1 MTDPIVVPDR
11 LNMAEWFLDARLE
24 EGLGDKTAIYYR
36 DEEVSYRQLVA
47 GSCKV
52 TNLLRELGLT
62 IEDRV
67 LVLML
72 DTPEWVEAYFGILRA
87 GCVAV
92 PANTWLKPKDYAY
105 YLEYARP
112 KAVIVDAEVW
122 PQVEPVAKDAPY
134 TKHFIVLDRNGG
146 AAPEGTIDYRTEV
159 GRQDDTARTEPT
171 YRDDF
176 ATWLSSSGSTGNP
189 KCVVHMHHDF
199 VWNTQAYAQRTLGLQ
214 PSDITVSAPKLF
226 FGYALASNML
236 FPLSVGGSCVLVPER
251 VKPAE
256 YFELIERYKATQF
269 VTVPTTIA
277 KMLAVEGADRRDLSA
292 LHSLISA
299 GEALPASVYRD
310 WRDRFDS
317 EIYDGIGS
325 AEMFHVYI
333 TNRPGDVKEGSL
345 GKIVEGYDYRLI
357 DDEGKEV
364 GPGEI
369 GTLEIRGPSAGLC
382 YWRMRDK
389 SRETFHGDAVVGGDK
404 FMLDEDGY
412 FWYCGRGDD
421 MLKCSGVY
429 VSPME
434 VENCLVGHP
443 AIQEA
448 GVVGY
453 RDESG
458 LEKAMAFVELREG
471 FSAGDELANQIIEH
485 ARSNIAAFKAPRRHR
500 VRRGVAT
507 HRDRQDSPQPAARAR
522 RNDDHGVEVS
532 GSAHELAALKYTQV
546 AELLAGAG
554 RKIAIVARRQHR
566 SAWPPPP
573 ARDRLDHLH
582 RDGPTRRG
590 SAGREWLRR
599 RALPDHPLRRHGLG
613 GRLLGLDHHP
623 DGHCSRHRARD
634 LPRRQAH
641 GLRAGRADQRAPR
654 ARQHP
659 DPACGGQG
667 L

>member
-1 MTDPIVVPDR
+1 MSETIVIPDR

-24 EGLGDKTAIYYR
+24 EGLGEKTAIYHGDR
-36 DEEVSYRQLVA
+36 EVSYAELVK
-47 GSCKV
+47 GSCRV
-52 TNLLRELGLT
+52 TNLLRELGLG

-67 LVLML
+67 QLLLL
-72 DTPEWVEAYFGILRA
+72 DTPEFVEAYFGILRA

-92 PANTWLKPKDYAY
+92 PTNTWLKPKDYAY

-122 PQVEPVAKDAPY
+122 PQVEPVAKDARY
-134 TKHFIVLDRNGG
+134 TKHFIVLDRSGTG
-146 AAPEGTIDYRTEV
+146 AGTGTGTGTVETIDYTTEIA
-159 GRQDDTARTEPT
+159 RQAETAETEPT

-199 VWNTQAYAQRTLGLQ
+199 VWNTIAYAQRTLGLKQ
-214 PSDITVSAPKLF
+214 TDITIGAPKLF

-236 FPLSVGGSCVLVPER
+236 FPFSVGGSCVLLPER
-251 VKPAE
+251 IKPPE
-256 YFELIERYKATQF
+256 YFALIERYRATQF

-277 KMLAVEGADRRDLSA
+277 KMLAVEGAEKHDLSS

-299 GEALPASVYRD
+299 GEALPARVYRD
-310 WRDRFDS
+310 WRDRYDA

-345 GKIVEGYDYRLI
+345 GKLVEGYDYRLI
-357 DDEGKEV
+357 DENGKEV
-364 GPGEI
+364 EPGQI

-404 FMLDEDGY
+404 FMVDEDGY

-434 VENCLVGHP
+434 VENCLIGHP
-443 AIQEA
+443 AVQEA

-453 RDESG
+453 RDEAG
-458 LEKAMAFVELREG
+458 LEKAMAFVELK
-471 FSAGDELANQIIEH
+471 AGHEPGDALATDIIEF
-485 ARSNIAAFKAPRRHR
+485 AKSNIAAFKAPRRIEFM
-500 VRRGVAT
+500 
-507 HRDRQDSPQPAARAR
+507 DS
-522 RNDDHGVEVS
+522 
-532 GSAHELAALKYTQV
+532 
-546 AELLAGAG
+546 
-554 RKIAIVARRQHR
+554 
-566 SAWPPPP
+566 
-573 ARDRLDHLH
+573 
-582 RDGPTRRG
+582 
-590 SAGREWLRR
+590 
-599 RALPDHPLRRHGLG
+599 
-613 GRLLGLDHHP
+613 
-623 DGHCSRHRARD
+623 
-634 LPRRQAH
+634 LPRTETGKIKRGQ
-641 GLRAGRADQRAPR
+641 LRELVTAE
-654 ARQHP
+654 
-659 DPACGGQG
+659 GGG
-667 L
+667 K